1 MLGHDAIAQ
10 ALVDQGVDTMF
21 GVLGDGNLFIGEALM
36 RNHGVRFVSATHEA
50 NAICMAE
57 GHAKAA
63 GKLGVATV
71 THGPGLTNTI
81 TALVEATRNG
91 TPMILVAGDTATAD
105 AQHIQKIDQAA
116 LVASSGAGFE
126 QIRNVGTIAVD
137 IANAI
142 RRARAERR
150 PIVINIPYEIEFE
163 EVEYEPAPTPVR
175 PALALAPD
183 PEALDTAV
191 GIIAS
196 ASRPVIL
203 AGRGAV
209 KSGAHDALVKL
220 GDRLGAPLATSLL
233 GTGYFVDDP
242 FNIGIFGTLSSPIAG
257 ETIASADCVISFGAS
272 LNFLTT
278 DYTTLLRGKR
288 VVQCDIDPGRI
299 GHNVPVDAGVV
310 GDAGTIAET
319 MLEWLDAADH
329 QPSAFRTGELE
340 AKIASFDPA
349 DQIDDRSTDES
360 VDPRTLTLRLGEI
373 LPSDRT
379 VVVDAGRFMLDAL
392 TLPVPD
398 PLSLVTSHG
407 FGSIGLGMS
416 TAIGAAVARPER
428 PTVLG
433 IGDGGFMMGGLIEL
447 HTAVKLGLDL
457 IVILYNDQSYGAEHV
472 QLYAKDMDP
481 SASMHEWPDFVEV
494 AQSLGCAAT
503 RVSNLGDLKTAA
515 DLINNR
521 KPGQPVLI
529 EATIDPGVVSKL
541 RSPHEHPR

>member
-21 GVLGDGNLFIGEALM
+21 GVLGDGNLFIGEALI
-36 RNHGVRFVSATHEA
+36 REHGVNFVSATHEA
-50 NAICMAE
+50 NAVCMAE
-57 GHAKAA
+57 GHAKAS
-63 GKLGVATV
+63 GRLGVATV
-71 THGPGLTNTI
+71 THGPGLTNAI
-81 TALVEATRNG
+81 TALVEGTRNG
-91 TPMILVAGDTATAD
+91 TPMVLVAGDTATED

-116 LVASSGAGFE
+116 LIASTGAGFE
-126 QIRNVGTIAVD
+126 PIRNVGTIAVD
-137 IANAI
+137 VATAF
-142 RRARAERR
+142 RRAHAERR
-150 PIVINIPYEIEFE
+150 PVVLNVPYEIEFE
-163 EVEYEPAPTPVR
+163 EVEYQAAPPLVR

-183 PEALDTAV
+183 PAALDTAV

-196 ASRPVIL
+196 SSRPIIL

-209 KSGAHDALVKL
+209 KSDARDALIKL
-220 GDRLGAPLATSLL
+220 GERLGAPLATSLL
-233 GTGYFVDDP
+233 GTGYFSDEP
-242 FNIGIFGTLSSPIAG
+242 FNIGVFGTLSTALAG

-278 DYTTLLRGKR
+278 DYTTLLQGKR

-299 GHNVPVDAGVV
+299 GRNVPIDAGIV
-310 GDAGTIAET
+310 GDAATIAET
-319 MLEWLDAADH
+319 IVDWLDTAEH
-329 QPSAFRTGELE
+329 QPSGFLTDDLRTR
-340 AKIASFDPA
+340 IANFDRA
-349 DQIDDRSTDES
+349 DEIEDRSTDDT
-360 VDPRTLTLRLGEI
+360 VDPRTLTLRLDEI

-416 TAIGAAVARPER
+416 TAIGAAVARPDR

-433 IGDGGFMMGGLIEL
+433 IGDGGFMMGGMIEL
-447 HTAVKLGLDL
+447 HTAVHLGLDL
-457 IVILYNDQSYGAEHV
+457 IVVLYNDGSYGAEHV

-494 AQSLGCAAT
+494 AQTLGCAAT
-503 RVSNLGDLKTAA
+503 RVSNLADIKTAA

-521 KPGQPVLI
+521 RPGQPVLI
-529 EATIDPGVVSKL
+529 EATIDPNMISEL
-541 RSPHEHPR
+541 RLPH